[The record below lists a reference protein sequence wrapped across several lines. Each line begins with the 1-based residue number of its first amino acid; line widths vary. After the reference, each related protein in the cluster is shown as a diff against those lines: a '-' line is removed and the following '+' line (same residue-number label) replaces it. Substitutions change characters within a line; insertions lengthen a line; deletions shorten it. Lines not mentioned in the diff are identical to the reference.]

1 MARVIHQRPRYGP
14 APVQTGGVEASPSLP
29 FDYAAAVPITG
40 RPGAVHEAVINI
52 SPDGPFTA
60 VAVSYGFEQDRGSS
74 FEILLNSANPPVPP
88 GDLTLTAFPVDVL
101 LDGLRVGP
109 NYLPLVFETRV
120 TPQGIESTNRFST
133 TPIAPDVLKATP
145 VFEHVQPQAEIE
157 FFFTL

>member
-1 MARVIHQRPRYGP
+1 
-14 APVQTGGVEASPSLP
+14 
-29 FDYAAAVPITG
+29 
-40 RPGAVHEAVINI
+40 
-52 SPDGPFTA
+52 
-60 VAVSYGFEQDRGSS
+60 YGFEQDRGSS

-120 TPQGIESTNRFST
+120 TPQGIESTGRVST

-157 FFFTL
+157 FFFTLIDTASGREFQDEPAFNISSLGEASGKRPFRNLPTPVRFGPRSSVRVQVIERTDGVQ